1 MNGDFADGLSGWTVL
16 SDVGSTPGGFRPN
29 QCFFPDQRPCFEDLT
44 GVGFVGSNVLV
55 SSMHT
60 VLPGEALSIGIVS
73 NSRFVVGNP
82 DTMHYLPFP
91 PNPQRSQAR
100 IDVYDAGSPG
110 FPSALS
116 LQSSVFSATDIQAV
130 PFLGSL
136 IGDAGFVDLNNR
148 NGVPKVSFDLAP
160 YVGKTVYFAY
170 RSSNNERF
178 GSYSVILEDF
188 VISC

>member
-1 MNGDFADGLSGWTVL
+1 M
-16 SDVGSTPGGFRPN
+16 
-29 QCFFPDQRPCFEDLT
+29 
-44 GVGFVGSNVLV
+44 
-55 SSMHT
+55 
-60 VLPGEALSIGIVS
+60 
-73 NSRFVVGNP
+73 VGNP

-136 IGDAGFVDLNNR
+136 IGDAGFLGLNNQ
-148 NGVPKVSFDLAP
+148 NGVPTVSFNLAP

-170 RSSNNERF
+170 RSSNNERGPGF
-178 GSYSVILEDF
+178 SYLIILEDF